1 MKKILPFIFSEIFF
15 KKIFAIL
22 LLILLILFFKDFLVL
37 FLIIFIFSYLS
48 LEVGEFLFSKIENFN
63 ERKKNKLSKF
73 LKKYLTINTIVTILY
88 IIFIALIFYIIVRIF
103 PKIIE
108 EISKLTKEMPRLLN
122 QTQDAMGQI
131 EKYIWINFGSKDLL
145 KESIWKI
152 DFKNTGENLFKYMQ
166 NTSWILLKFFLAI
179 AMSYI
184 FVIDRIE
191 IKNFLEK
198 MKRGNFSFI
207 YHELKYFGEKIT
219 LSFGY
224 IFKAQGIIA
233 IVNAILTTIWLLVIG
248 WIFGIEFPYIFTL
261 SIIVLIFGFIPV
273 LGTFLSGLPIVIIWY
288 GIGGFP
294 IVIAIIVMISLIH
307 TIEAY
312 ILNPKIVSSY
322 VHFPVFVTFATL
334 IIAEHIFGVIG
345 MLIWVPILAIM
356 ISIFGDLDKY
366 ISKIKREYYSQK
378 NICEINTNE
387 K

>member
-1 MKKILPFIFSEIFF
+1 MKKILPIIFSEIFF
-15 KKIFAIL
+15 RKIFAIL
-22 LLILLILFFKDFLVL
+22 CLVAILVFFRDFLVL

-48 LEVGEFLFSKIENFN
+48 LEFGEFLFSKIENFH
-63 ERKKNKLSKF
+63 EKKKNKLSRF
-73 LKKYLTINTIVTILY
+73 LKKYFTINTIVTILY

-103 PKIIE
+103 PKILE
-108 EISKLTKEMPRLLN
+108 EINKLAKEMPKLMN
-122 QTQDAMGQI
+122 QTQEAIQQI
-131 EKYIWINFGSKDLL
+131 ERYAWVNLIWENFLRENIGNLN
-145 KESIWKI
+145 
-152 DFKNTGENLFKYMQ
+152 FKNAWENIFKYMQ
-166 NTSWILLKFFLAI
+166 NTSWILLQFFLAI

-191 IKNFLEK
+191 IKNFLER
-198 MKRGNFSFI
+198 MKRWNFSFI
-207 YHELKYFGEKIT
+207 YHEFKYFSEKIT

-233 IVNAILTTIWLLVIG
+233 TVNAILTTIGLLIIG
-248 WIFGIEFPYIFTL
+248 WVFNIEFPYIFTL

-294 IVIAIIVMISLIH
+294 IVIAIIVMISFIH

-334 IIAEHIFGVIG
+334 IIAEHIFGIVW
-345 MLIWVPILAIM
+345 MLIGVPILAII

-366 ISKIKREYYSQK
+366 ISKIKKEYYSQK